1 MRFILQYGYV
11 QCYRKVSD
19 LYVRNRG
26 IAQLPNIELREEFKI
41 EDIYY
46 ILLPTKAVNNMRE
59 RQKMKVARK
68 KVKVTYM

>member
-1 MRFILQYGYV
+1 MGFILQYGFV
-11 QCYRKVSD
+11 LCLRKVSD